1 MLRKQSSISLR
12 QKSNFFS
19 QIKLI
24 WAVQSPL
31 QKYFC
36 FPESKSRLYPSPSRP
51 TEGRCATSRNAG
63 RDAVDAGSAGD
74 ERRESGRQSRVVLT
88 PRRWRQVCGS
98 NSADDGG
105 QRARAP
111 GRARYKL

>member
-1 MLRKQSSISLR
+1 MSPGRSTDLPDGCPPRMSVKP
-12 QKSNFFS
+12 
-19 QIKLI
+19 
-24 WAVQSPL
+24 PL
-31 QKYFC
+31 QTYSVFQNTQIT
-36 FPESKSRLYPSPSRP
+36 LYVPPSRP

-74 ERRESGRQSRVVLT
+74 ERRESGRRSRVVLT
-88 PRRWRQVCGS
+88 PRRWCQVGGS